1 MSHFKGHEAAGFG
14 GALKNLAMG
23 CASAAGKQMQH
34 SDVTP
39 VVKEKKC
46 VGCGKCVNSCPT
58 KAISIVDKKAICKK
72 LSKNKTRPGRQPVPG
87 RTTEIIRQIP

>member
-1 MSHFKGHEAAGFG
+1 
-14 GALKNLAMG
+14 MG

-58 KAISIVDKKAICKK
+58 KAISIVDKKQ
-72 LSKNKTRPGRQPVPG
+72 L
-87 RTTEIIRQIP
+87 